1 MELSVVYFLCILSLA
16 SASFNFGFSSSPVL
30 LPRAKNPTSKDGNCG
45 SNSETNATCLTSTFG
60 NCCSEKGFCGKTSAY
75 CSEGCQEAFGS
86 CASSDDG
93 QLVSTSGSC
102 GATSTSNITC
112 EGSSYGDCC
121 SEKGYCGK
129 NATYCGAG
137 DIVLGLSPS
146 EHVVNPDGT
155 ADLSFFNSA
164 LELADIASTG
174 AKTSTSTAAT
184 STSLGAISIDGNCG
198 SNSDTNATCL
208 DSEFGDC
215 CSAKGY
221 CGKTSA
227 YCSTGCQSDFGSC
240 DSTSD
245 STTSSAS
252 ESASSSTSS
261 SESSLSNPSTTPSTA
276 GLSTGAKAGI
286 AVGSVIGGLGA
297 LGLVGFLV
305 LRGKK
310 RKSSQQLEDSDAGKP
325 TEETRYELHDERTH
339 EMHAQSL
346 VELPADYGRVDDRA
360 AAGYDGAYRGH

>member
-1 MELSVVYFLCILSLA
+1 MELSLVYFLCILSLA
-16 SASFNFGFSSSPVL
+16 SASFPFNFGLSSSPVL

-75 CSEGCQEAFGS
+75 CSEGCQSAFGS
-86 CASSDDG
+86 CSSSEDG

-112 EGSSYGDCC
+112 EGSTYGDCC

-137 DIVLGLSPS
+137 SGIALGFSPD
-146 EHVVNPDGT
+146 EHVVNPDGI
-155 ADLSFFNSA
+155 AIFRLSTLSEVANI
-164 LELADIASTG
+164 EMSTG
-174 AKTSTSTAAT
+174 AKTSTSTAAA

-198 SNSDTNATCL
+198 SNSDINATCQ
-208 DSEFGDC
+208 DSTFGDC

-221 CGKTSA
+221 CGKTSD
-227 YCSTGCQSDFGSC
+227 YCASGCQSDFGSC
-240 DSTSD
+240 DSTS
-245 STTSSAS
+245 SSAS

-261 SESSLSNPSTTPSTA
+261 SESSSSTPSTTPSTA

-286 AVGSVIGGLGA
+286 AVGCVIGGLGA
-297 LGLVGFLV
+297 IGLVGFLV
-305 LRGKK
+305 LRSKN
-310 RKSSQQLEDSDAGKP
+310 RKSSQQLSDSDAGKP
-325 TEETRYELHDERTH
+325 HEETRYELHDERTH
-339 EMHAQSL
+339 EVHAQNL

>member
-1 MELSVVYFLCILSLA
+1 MELSLLYFLCILSLA
-16 SASFNFGFSSSPVL
+16 SASFPFNFGLSSSPVL

-86 CASSDDG
+86 CSSSADG

-112 EGSSYGDCC
+112 EGSTYGDCC

-137 DIVLGLSPS
+137 CQSMF
-146 EHVVNPDGT
+146 GT
-155 ADLSFFNSA
+155 CSSGDES
-164 LELADIASTG
+164 STTT
-174 AKTSTSTAAT
+174 ATSDKTSTSTAAS

-198 SNSDTNATCL
+198 SNSDINATCK
-208 DSEFGDC
+208 DSTFGDC

-221 CGKTSA
+221 CGGTS
-227 YCSTGCQSDFGSC
+227 GS
-240 DSTSD
+240 
-245 STTSSAS
+245 
-252 ESASSSTSS
+252 
-261 SESSLSNPSTTPSTA
+261 
-276 GLSTGAKAGI
+276 LSTGAKAGI

-297 LGLVGFLV
+297 IGLAAWLV
-305 LRGKK
+305 LRRKN
-310 RKSSQQLEDSDAGKP
+310 RKSSQQLTDSDAGKP
-325 TEETRYELHDERTH
+325 NEETRYELHDERTH
-339 EMHAQSL
+339 EMHAQNL
-346 VELPADYGRVDDRA
+346 VELPADYQRVDDRA

>member
-1 MELSVVYFLCILSLA
+1 MELSLLYFLCILSLA
-16 SASFNFGFSSSPVL
+16 SASFPFNFGLSSSPVL

-75 CSEGCQEAFGS
+75 CSEGCQAAFGS
-86 CASSDDG
+86 CSTGADG

-112 EGSSYGDCC
+112 EGSTYGDCC

-137 DIVLGLSPS
+137 MFGACSSGDESSPT
-146 EHVVNPDGT
+146 T
-155 ADLSFFNSA
+155 ATFD
-164 LELADIASTG
+164 
-174 AKTSTSTAAT
+174 KTSTSTAAS

-198 SNSDTNATCL
+198 SNSDINATCK
-208 DSEFGDC
+208 DSTFGDC

-221 CGKTSA
+221 CGGTSD
-227 YCSTGCQSDFGSC
+227 YCGTGCQSDFGSC
-240 DSTSD
+240 DSTS
-245 STTSSAS
+245 SSAS
-252 ESASSSTSS
+252 SSASSSTT
-261 SESSLSNPSTTPSTA
+261 PSTTPSTSS
-276 GLSTGAKAGI
+276 LSTGAKAGI
-286 AVGSVIGGLGA
+286 AVGSAIGGLGA
-297 LGLVGFLV
+297 IGLVAWLV
-305 LRGKK
+305 LRRKN
-310 RKSSQQLEDSDAGKP
+310 RKSSQQLTDSDAGKP
-325 TEETRYELHDERTH
+325 NEETRYELHDERTH
-339 EMHAQSL
+339 EMHAQNL